1 MLRVVAEKK
10 QNLSSKMR
18 SKSKGKQLRVRCWID
33 IDGERFFGPGRAELL
48 QHIRETGS
56 IAKAAKTMGMSYK
69 KAWAMVEGLN
79 GHAQKPYV
87 VARKGGAEGG
97 GTELTTNGLA
107 MLLAYDKLN
116 NKLHSLVKKNIDIL
130 KLI

>member
-1 MLRVVAEKK
+1 
-10 QNLSSKMR
+10 MR
-18 SKSKGKQLRVRCWID
+18 TKSKGKELRVRCWID

-56 IAKAAKTMGMSYK
+56 ISKAAKAMGMSYK

-79 GHAQKPYV
+79 GQARKPYV
-87 VARKGGAEGG
+87 VARKGGQEGG
-97 GTELTTNGLA
+97 GTELTRNGIA
-107 MLLAYDKLN
+107 MLAAYEKLNDKLHN
-116 NKLHSLVKKNIDIL
+116 LVKRNIHIL